1 MQSLYKLPILW
12 ITEEQAQY
20 NDLGLD
26 LEFEPTKKDVYFT
39 KIDAFY
45 DNGYGNT
52 IVVRGGQEYQCDM
65 SIEDFIKQ
73 IGAL

>member
-20 NDLGLD
+20 SDLGID
-26 LEFEPTKKDVYFT
+26 LEFEPTIKDVYFT

-52 IVVRGGQEYQCDM
+52 IVVSGGQEYQCNM

-73 IGAL
+73 IGDL

>member
-1 MQSLYKLPILW
+1 MHSLYKLPILW

-26 LEFEPTKKDVYFT
+26 LEFEPTIKEVYFT

-52 IVVRGGQEYQCDM
+52 IIVIGGQEYQCDM

>member
-26 LEFEPTKKDVYFT
+26 LEFEPTIKDVYFT

-52 IVVRGGQEYQCDM
+52 IVVSGGQEYQCNM
-65 SIEDFIKQ
+65 SIEDFIKE

>member
-20 NDLGLD
+20 SDLGID
-26 LEFEPTKKDVYFT
+26 LEFEPTIKDVYFT

-52 IVVRGGQEYQCDM
+52 IVVSGGQEYQCDM
-65 SIEDFIKQ
+65 SIDDFIKE

>member
-1 MQSLYKLPILW
+1 MLSLYKIPILW
-12 ITEEQAQY
+12 LTEEQAQY
-20 NDLGLD
+20 NDLGID
-26 LEFEPTKKDVYFT
+26 LEFEPIIKDVYFT

-52 IVVRGGQEYQCDM
+52 IVVSGGQEYQCDM
-65 SIEDFIKQ
+65 SIEDFIKE